1 MGGWPADMEI
11 KSVRETEG
19 GIFCLQVLIIIVE
32 VCPSNVDFC
41 KGSILFIRNSTLF
54 SSCGPLEAEFEGL

>member
-1 MGGWPADMEI
+1 MEI

-41 KGSILFIRNSTLF
+41 KGSIRFIRNSALV
-54 SSCGPLEAEFEGL
+54 LALVVL

>member
-1 MGGWPADMEI
+1 M
-11 KSVRETEG
+11 RETEG

-41 KGSILFIRNSTLF
+41 KGSILFIRNSALV
-54 SSCGPLEAEFEGL
+54 LALVVL